1 LLELF
6 LLLSFVSSG
15 KRWKKVGG
23 ENFPFYRKIPIMSF
37 TGAPPPPGVTAA
49 TTTTPKQYF
58 CYQCNLAVSITVS
71 PSNDPFCPICH
82 DSFIEELEARNPQ
95 NPNPLSE
102 SVLNDPFDPFSSLF
116 PPLFQI
122 SGNFSHPEFQIR
134 PELSDQNAFNP
145 FDFLRSHL
153 QNLHS
158 GGARVQFV
166 IENNGGEQG
175 GLRFPGGNFGDYFI
189 GSGLE
194 QLIQQLAENDP
205 NRYGTPPASK
215 TAIEA
220 LPTMKVTEEMMKSE
234 MNNQCAVCKD
244 EFESG
249 EEVKGMPCKH
259 VFHEDCIMP
268 WLKMHNSCPVC
279 RYELPA
285 DDPDYENRATG
296 GQGSGGGSGGGVERR
311 FTISI
316 PWASGGGG
324 QSSS

>member
-1 LLELF
+1 
-6 LLLSFVSSG
+6 
-15 KRWKKVGG
+15 
-23 ENFPFYRKIPIMSF
+23 MSF
-37 TGAPPPPGVTAA
+37 TGAPSPPGVTAS
-49 TTTTPKQYF
+49 TTTVLKQFF
-58 CYQCNLAVSITVS
+58 CHRCNHAVSITIS
-71 PSNDPFCPICH
+71 PSDDPFCPICH
-82 DSFIEELEARNPQ
+82 DSFIEELETQ
-95 NPNPLSE
+95 NPNPFSD
-102 SVLNDPFDPFSSLF
+102 SFFNDPFDPFSSLF
-116 PPLFQI
+116 PLLFQN
-122 SGNFSHPEFQIR
+122 SGNFSHPEFSTR
-134 PELSDQNAFNP
+134 PEFSDPNAFNP
-145 FDFLRSHL
+145 LDFLRSHL

-166 IENNGGEQG
+166 IENNGDEP
-175 GLRFPGGNFGDYFI
+175 GLRLPGGNFGDYFI

-215 TAIEA
+215 RAIDA

-244 EFESG
+244 EFERG
-249 EEVKGMPCKH
+249 GEVKGMPCKH

-279 RYELPA
+279 RYELPT
-285 DDPDYENRATG
+285 DDPDYENRAHG
-296 GQGSGGGSGGGVERR
+296 AQGGGEGTGGGVERR

-316 PWASGGGG
+316 PWAFGGSGGGG

>member
-1 LLELF
+1 
-6 LLLSFVSSG
+6 
-15 KRWKKVGG
+15 
-23 ENFPFYRKIPIMSF
+23 MSF
-37 TGAPPPPGVTAA
+37 TGAPPAPGVTAA

-58 CYQCNLAVSITVS
+58 CYKCSHAVSITVS
-71 PSNDPFCPICH
+71 PSDDPFCPICH
-82 DSFIEELEARNPQ
+82 DSFIEELEAQNPQ
-95 NPNPLSE
+95 NRNPISD
-102 SVLNDPFDPFSSLF
+102 SFFNDPFDPFSSLF
-116 PPLFQI
+116 PLLFQN
-122 SGNFSHPEFQIR
+122 SGNISQPEFRIR
-134 PELSDQNAFNP
+134 SEFSDPSAFDP
-145 FDFLRSHL
+145 LDFLRSHL
-153 QNLHS
+153 QSLHS

-166 IENNGGEQG
+166 IENNGGEQQG

-220 LPTMKVTEEMMKSE
+220 LPTMKVSEEMMKSE
-234 MNNQCAVCKD
+234 MNNQCSVCKD

-279 RYELPA
+279 RYELPT
-285 DDPDYENRATG
+285 DDPDYENRTTE
-296 GQGSGGGSGGGVERR
+296 GQGSGGGGSGGVERR

-316 PWASGGGG
+316 PWELGGGGGG

>member
-1 LLELF
+1 
-6 LLLSFVSSG
+6 
-15 KRWKKVGG
+15 
-23 ENFPFYRKIPIMSF
+23 MSF
-37 TGAPPPPGVTAA
+37 TGAPQLPAGTAA
-49 TTTTPKQYF
+49 ATTTPKQYF
-58 CYQCNLAVSITVS
+58 CYQCHRTVSITAS
-71 PSNDPFCPICH
+71 SYDDPFCPICH
-82 DSFIEELEARNPQ
+82 DSFIEELETQ
-95 NPNPLSE
+95 NPNPFSD
-102 SVLNDPFDPFSSLF
+102 SYFNDRFDPFSSLF
-116 PPLFQI
+116 PLLFQN
-122 SGNFSHPEFQIR
+122 SGNSSHPEFPTR
-134 PELSDQNAFNP
+134 PEFSNPNVFNP
-145 FDFLRSHL
+145 LEFLRSHL

-158 GGARVQFV
+158 GGGRVQFV
-166 IENNGGEQG
+166 IDNNRNEP
-175 GLRFPGGNFGDYFI
+175 GLRFPDGNFGDYFI

-244 EFESG
+244 EFEGG

-279 RYELPA
+279 RYELPT
-285 DDPDYENRATG
+285 DDIDYENRAPG
-296 GQGSGGGSGGGVERR
+296 GQGSGGGSAGGMERR

-316 PWASGGGG
+316 PRAFGGSGGGG